1 MRYFSYHYNQEQFK
15 LKVRLI
21 LKYTMTIHTS
31 KYLTRFSLGLVM
43 VFWGIY
49 LSACSSPARNVPIN
63 DKSSGRTV
71 SEQSKTTAKI
81 SPVTSNNP
89 TVKSDPVKES
99 KNTPAKTDSK
109 NDNKAESKQ
118 VTKTESKSDTKVENK
133 AEVKP
138 EPKPE
143 PKVDSTV
150 PDGDFSLARPA
161 SGQTVTT
168 YNGGTNKG
176 IDIAGKMGDPVFA
189 GADGKVIFAD
199 SFKGYG
205 NTLIVKHNNRFVT
218 VYSHNK
224 NLLVKEGQQIK
235 RGQKIAEMGDSE
247 ADRVKLHFE
256 VRRDGK
262 PVDPSGYLQ

>member
-1 MRYFSYHYNQEQFK
+1 MRYFSYHYNQERFK
-15 LKVRLI
+15 FKVRLMLNKKMPLQSVTCI
-21 LKYTMTIHTS
+21 TKISSGL
-31 KYLTRFSLGLVM
+31 LVVLLGL
-43 VFWGIY
+43 F
-49 LSACSSPARNVPIN
+49 LAACSGPKRDVPIN
-63 DKSSGRTV
+63 DRSTGRAA
-71 SEQSKTTAKI
+71 SDQAKPTAKVN
-81 SPVTSNNP
+81 PVANSNP
-89 TVKSDPVKES
+89 SVKSDPVKEV
-99 KNTPAKTDSK
+99 KNQPTKTDPK
-109 NDNKAESKQ
+109 NDGKQVNKTDPKADSKAEAK
-118 VTKTESKSDTKVENK
+118 VESKPET
-133 AEVKP
+133 KP

-143 PKVDSTV
+143 SKVDSSV
-150 PDGDFSLARPA
+150 PDGDFSISRPA
-161 SGQTVTT
+161 SGQTVGS

-176 IDIAGKMGDPVFA
+176 IDIAGKLGDPVFA

-224 NLLVKEGQQIK
+224 TLLVKEGQQIK

-256 VRRDGK
+256 IRRDGK